1 MTSAAQKKRIKS
13 ALSEARSN
21 PQDPSAKAKVA
32 QVWIDQGKPEVA
44 LSWAVEAARLAPS
57 RAEFKA
63 LLERT
68 SRMVQGLEEPPK
80 KLPKPTSRPKRIS
93 TRVRV
98 WDEATEVDDATVR
111 APAPVPPRAWE
122 EITEPQSKE
131 AAIPTAR
138 LAVGPRGSSSQF
150 IVPDTAPI
158 PRPNLQ
164 GAKSEPLSTLEL
176 RSALSAPVA
185 RSESLAA
192 GPDARASALEPMAQL
207 LCGSLFPIIPS
218 QDPRSVANRRS
229 VSWRSVAGLSLLAG
243 LATILGLGVQTG
255 IRAKTHRQVTV
266 DLEDFRHQLNVGS
279 LESVA
284 QVLPELQG
292 KIEVAKQKEKYAK
305 LVVFANAILY
315 RYHDADPRR
324 AKLVRAAL
332 AKAPSEEHQLVLAR
346 ALTRATVDRIGMI
359 ESLRA
364 QKKSAEGRFL
374 LATALE
380 RVGDRARAEEAYE
393 QAEALEPAHL
403 QRLVHAARRSID
415 DKELNSA
422 RNLVD
427 QLRDIDPEFVGI
439 RLLERELA
447 PVDEAAALPKGLAPV
462 RESQAVFREALRR
475 LGRGQ
480 DASVQLEIALSKVH
494 FQREFALDYADALL
508 HRGHAL
514 ATRTLMRIVAENGS
528 GSSRSSAWE
537 ALEARVGLRVDGDA
551 QSASTLKGLLERGFW
566 DPAAAADY
574 LNHLPPGA
582 LDAKRTAAVKL
593 LKRWPEHRALS
604 AALSRHREVPKRR
617 KARRKR
623 RRRRR

>member
-1 MTSAAQKKRIKS
+1 MASAAQKKRIKS

-21 PQDPSAKAKVA
+21 PKDPSAKAKVA

-44 LSWAVEAARLAPS
+44 LSWAVEAARLAPG

-68 SRMVQGLEEPPK
+68 SRMIQGLEEPPK
-80 KLPKPTSRPKRIS
+80 ELPKPASRPKRVS
-93 TRVRV
+93 TTVRV

-138 LAVGPRGSSSQF
+138 LTAGPKVSSSQF
-150 IVPDTAPI
+150 IIPDTVPI
-158 PRPNLQ
+158 PRPNAQ
-164 GAKSEPLSTLEL
+164 SAKNVPLSTLEL
-176 RSALSAPVA
+176 KSALSAPAA
-185 RSESLAA
+185 RSETLEARPDVRAA
-192 GPDARASALEPMAQL
+192 ALEPMAQL
-207 LCGSLFPIIPS
+207 LCGSLFPRVRS
-218 QDPRSVANRRS
+218 QDLRGATNRRGA
-229 VSWRSVAGLSLLAG
+229 SWRSVAGLSLLAG

-255 IRAKTHRQVTV
+255 IRAKTHREVTV
-266 DLEDFRHQLNVGS
+266 DIEDFRHQLDVGS

-284 QVLPELQG
+284 QVLPELQS
-292 KIEVAKQKEKYAK
+292 KIDVAKQREKYAK

-315 RYHDADPRR
+315 RYHDADPQR

-332 AKAPSEEHQLVLAR
+332 AKAAPGEHPLVLAR

-359 ESLRA
+359 EALRA

-380 RVGDRARAEEAYE
+380 RAGDRARAEEAYA
-393 QAEALEPAHL
+393 QAESLEPAHL

-415 DKELNSA
+415 DNELNSA

-447 PVDEAAALPKGLAPV
+447 DEAAALPEGLAPV
-462 RESQAVFREALRR
+462 SESQAVFREALRR

-480 DASVQLEIALSKVH
+480 DASEQLEIALSKVH
-494 FQREFALDYADALL
+494 FQHEFALDYADTLL

-528 GSSRSSAWE
+528 TSSRSSAWE
-537 ALEARVGLRVDGDA
+537 ALEARVGLRLDKDA
-551 QSASTLKGLLERGFW
+551 QSASTLKGLLKRGFG

-582 LDAKRTAAVKL
+582 LDARMTAAVKL

-604 AALSRHREVPKRR
+604 AAVSRHREVPKRR
-617 KARRKR
+617 KTRRKR